1 MTLTEK
7 INPRLTMAL
16 VWATLAV
23 GAIYLFI
30 FEPGKTGFFPICP
43 FRAVTGFTCP
53 GCGSTRGLHRLL
65 HGDVVA
71 AFEFN
76 PLLILSLPFLLYAL
90 LRYTNAAIRGKPL
103 KGNQLNAKYIWL
115 LFGVIMFF
123 WIYRNTPFYPFV
135 S

>member
-1 MTLTEK
+1 
-7 INPRLTMAL
+7 MAL
-16 VWATLAV
+16 VWATLAA
-23 GAIYLFI
+23 GATYLFF

-43 FRAVTGFTCP
+43 FRALTGFTCP

-65 HGDVVA
+65 HGDVVS
-71 AFEFN
+71 AFELN

-90 LRYTNAAIRGKPL
+90 LRYTNAAIREKPL

>member
-1 MTLTEK
+1 
-7 INPRLTMAL
+7 MAL
-16 VWATLAV
+16 VWTTLAA
-23 GAIYLFI
+23 GATYLFF
-30 FEPGKTGFFPICP
+30 FEPGKTGFFPVCP
-43 FRAVTGFTCP
+43 FRALTGFTCP

-76 PLLILSLPFLLYAL
+76 PLFILALPFLIYAL
-90 LRYTNAAIRGKPL
+90 MRYTNAAIRKKPL
-103 KGNQLNAKYIWL
+103 KGNQLNAKYIWA

>member
-1 MTLTEK
+1 
-7 INPRLTMAL
+7 MAL
-16 VWATLAV
+16 VWATLAA
-23 GAIYLFI
+23 GATYLFI
-30 FEPGKTGFFPICP
+30 FEPGKTGFFPVCP
-43 FRAVTGFTCP
+43 FRAITGFTCP

-90 LRYTNAAIRGKPL
+90 LRYTDAAIRQKPL

-115 LFGVIMFF
+115 MFGVIMSF

>member
-1 MTLTEK
+1 MTFAEK
-7 INPRLTMAL
+7 LNPRLTMLL
-16 VWATLAV
+16 VWAVLAA
-23 GAIYLFI
+23 GATYLFV
-30 FEPGKTGFFPICP
+30 FEPGKTGFFPVCP
-43 FRAVTGFTCP
+43 FRAITGFTCP

-65 HGDVVA
+65 HGDVIA

-123 WIYRNTPFYPFV
+123 WIYRNTP
-135 S
+135 